1 MINDSMMQMKG
12 FMMKIKRWCLNI
24 VWDDDTEEKN
34 IDVPQHIAN
43 DIEYYLDQLEEEDE
57 DEII

>member
-1 MINDSMMQMKG
+1 MINDSMMQTKG
-12 FMMKIKRWCLNI
+12 FTMKIKSWCLNI

-43 DIEYYLDQLEEEDE
+43 DIEYYLDQLEEEYADE
-57 DEII
+57 

>member
-1 MINDSMMQMKG
+1 MTNDSMMQTKG
-12 FMMKIKRWCLNI
+12 FTMKIKSWCLNI

-43 DIEYYLDQLEEEDE
+43 DIEYYLDQLEEEYAD
-57 DEII
+57 D

>member
-1 MINDSMMQMKG
+1 MINDSMMQTKG
-12 FMMKIKRWCLNI
+12 FMMKIKAWCLNV

-43 DIEYYLDQLEEEDE
+43 DIEYYLDQLEEEENE
-57 DEII
+57 D

>member
-1 MINDSMMQMKG
+1 MINDSMMQTKG
-12 FMMKIKRWCLNI
+12 FTMKIKAWCLNI

-43 DIEYYLDQLEEEDE
+43 DIEYYLDQLEEEYADE
-57 DEII
+57 

>member
-1 MINDSMMQMKG
+1 MINDLMMQTKG
-12 FMMKIKRWCLNI
+12 FTMKIKAWCLNI

-43 DIEYYLDQLEEEDE
+43 DIEYYLDQLEEEYADE
-57 DEII
+57 

>member
-1 MINDSMMQMKG
+1 MTKDSMMQTKG
-12 FMMKIKRWCLNI
+12 FTMKIKAWCLNI

-43 DIEYYLDQLEEEDE
+43 DIEYYLDQLEEEYADE
-57 DEII
+57 

>member
-1 MINDSMMQMKG
+1 MINDLMMQMKG
-12 FMMKIKRWCLNI
+12 FTMKIKRWCLNI

-34 IDVPQHIAN
+34 IDVPQHIVN

>member
-12 FMMKIKRWCLNI
+12 FTMKIKSWCLNI

-43 DIEYYLDQLEEEDE
+43 DIEYYLDQLEEEYADE
-57 DEII
+57 